1 MALYLDVHRGVK
13 ASIDE
18 LAKAHVSDLEAQE
31 RYGVKYLKYWFN
43 QDAGTVFC
51 LVEGPNR
58 DACNAVH
65 REAHGLVAEKLI
77 DVESQLLEGFLG
89 GSGESPFGAAL
100 WPDGTLDGGLRTI
113 VFTDLVESTALTQ
126 KLGDHGLIRLLRRH
140 DEIIRDSVTAFG
152 GREVKHTGDG
162 LMASFVSA
170 SKAVESAATIQRRFA
185 DHNAE
190 NSDQPIRVRIGM
202 SAGEPVSEKQD
213 LFGAAVQMARRVCD
227 VGGEG
232 SIVTS
237 SVVRDL
243 CVGKPWEFVPRGE
256 VPLKGFAQPV
266 PLFDVQWTARG

>member
-1 MALYLDVHRGVK
+1 VALYLDVHRGVN

-43 QDAGTVFC
+43 QAEGTVFC
-51 LVEGPNR
+51 LVEGPDR
-58 DACNAVH
+58 EACNAVH

-77 DVESQLLEGFLG
+77 DVESHLLEAFLG
-89 GSGESPFGAAL
+89 GSGESPYGAAL

-113 VFTDLVESTALTQ
+113 VFTDLVGSTALTQ
-126 KLGDHGLIRLLRRH
+126 KLGDHGLLRLLRRH
-140 DEIIRDSVTAFG
+140 DEIIRDSVATFG

-170 SKAVESAATIQRRFA
+170 SRAVETAVTIQRQFA

-190 NSDQPIRVRIGM
+190 NGEEPIRVRIGM

-213 LFGAAVQMARRVCD
+213 LFGAAVQLARRVCD
-227 VGGEG
+227 VGDEG
-232 SIVTS
+232 SIVAS
-237 SVVRDL
+237 GVVREL
-243 CVGKPWEFVPRGE
+243 CVGKPWEFVPRGD
-256 VPLKGFAQPV
+256 VPLKGFAEPV
-266 PLFDVQWTARG
+266 PLYDVRWAVA

>member
-1 MALYLDVHRGVK
+1 MK
-13 ASIDE
+13 ATIDE

-58 DACNAVH
+58 EACNAVH

-77 DVESQLLEGFLG
+77 DVESQFLEAFLG
-89 GSGESPFGAAL
+89 GSGETMYGAAL
-100 WPDGTLDGGLRTI
+100 WSDGTLDGGLRTI
-113 VFTDLVESTALTQ
+113 VFTDLVDSTALTQ

-140 DEIIRDSVTAFG
+140 DEIIRDSVTTFG

-170 SKAVESAATIQRRFA
+170 SRAVESSIAIQRELA
-185 DHNAE
+185 AHNAE
-190 NSDQPIRVRIGM
+190 NPEQPIRVRIGM

-213 LFGAAVQMARRVCD
+213 LFGAAVQLARRVCD
-227 VGGEG
+227 VGDEG

-237 SVVRDL
+237 GVVREL
-243 CVGKPWEFVPRGE
+243 CVGKPWEFVPRGG
-256 VPLKGFAQPV
+256 VPLKGFAEPV
-266 PLFDVQWTARG
+266 PLFDVQWAVA

>member
-1 MALYLDVHRGVK
+1 VALYLDVHRGVK
-13 ASIDE
+13 ASIDD

-58 DACNAVH
+58 EACNAVH

-77 DVESQLLEGFLG
+77 DVEAQFLEAFLG
-89 GSGESPFGAAL
+89 GSGESAYGAAL
-100 WPDGTLDGGLRTI
+100 WSDGTLDGGLRTI
-113 VFTDLVESTALTQ
+113 VFTDLVDSTALTQ

-140 DEIIRDSVTAFG
+140 DEIIRDSITTFA

-170 SKAVESAATIQRRFA
+170 SKAVESSIAIQREMA
-185 DHNAE
+185 AHNAE
-190 NSDQPIRVRIGM
+190 NPEQPLRVRIGM
-202 SAGEPVSEKQD
+202 SAGEPVSEKAD
-213 LFGAAVQMARRVCD
+213 LFGAAVQLARRVCD
-227 VGGEG
+227 AGDEG

-237 SVVRDL
+237 GVVREL
-243 CVGKPWEFVPRGE
+243 CVGKPWEFVPRGD
-256 VPLKGFAQPV
+256 VPLKGFPQPV
-266 PLFDVQWTARG
+266 PLYDVRWNEA